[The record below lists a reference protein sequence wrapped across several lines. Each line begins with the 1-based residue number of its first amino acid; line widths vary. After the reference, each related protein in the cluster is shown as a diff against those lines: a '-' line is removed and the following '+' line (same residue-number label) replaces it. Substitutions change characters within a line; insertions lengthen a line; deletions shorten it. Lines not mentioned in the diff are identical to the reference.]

1 MERMYVCIYIY
12 KQLPLCIEYI
22 PIYHDLPLFITAA
35 VENPEKGAI
44 VGAPSATGA
53 AGCYLTGWMDYKP
66 TNIAGN
72 LFVSGCPSRDFHH
85 FLLPI

>member
-1 MERMYVCIYIY
+1 M
-12 KQLPLCIEYI
+12 
-22 PIYHDLPLFITAA
+22 IYHYLLQPLWKIQK
-35 VENPEKGAI
+35 KGAI